1 MSMLGGLGLSTLPSY
16 AALQQQGLNSG
27 GDALSR
33 SLQFGASLYHDT
45 AERKKD
51 RKAQEEARKKAQK
64 EQRKAQLT
72 SLGIAAGAGIVGGAA
87 LGALA
92 APAAG
97 AASGT
102 AAGTGVGATSAS
114 VSGTAGGLTG
124 GGIAGAGGAGGALAP
139 TAAVQALNAPLA
151 LSGTVGGATLG
162 AAGTG
167 AGVGAGVGAGA
178 GAGLGAGGGALVGG
192 GLGTA
197 VGGLNAA
204 RTGAVGGGFIPAQSS
219 INSASTIAGTALDQ
233 PAGLGG
239 SYIRSAV
246 NSPNAVGSLT
256 QTQAPVTHG
265 GFSGNAGLPV
275 PDASTAGINAARTS
289 GIGSQFPSNTYG
301 GSNIGNLPTPKVG
314 DVGSQQYLFGKTLP
328 GSIGTGALL
337 GLANA
342 FAPGVLSTAASLPG
356 QSAQLGLQA
365 ANTGLGY
372 ARLGEQSRQFDAA
385 EAGRDRRL
393 GLQESG
399 RDRRL
404 GVTEQGRSDRAAD
417 TLALGRDNLALDQQG
432 LEERRRQF
440 DVGEQGR
447 NTRQQTGI
455 NASRSLA
462 EFSEQGRN
470 NRLNLTE
477 QGRNE
482 RANPFYGLGIGP
494 GNTLGEIGVP
504 TPEGGLLGPQNTAAQ
519 AAMAQKLYGNQGLR
533 PADSGEIT
541 PRDEARN
548 KLDASRQISDLL
560 QTIGNPKTRKELM
573 QENPNLLGQ
582 LEALTTDLGQ
592 SYNVKTNVSADE
604 AFGIIKNSLD
614 NGDIRNAE
622 QQLKQYSTSIGDPV
636 KIQQLQDRIDK
647 WKKLHG
653 SALRQ
658 IGVDTSAYGID

>member
-1 MSMLGGLGLSTLPSY
+1 
-16 AALQQQGLNSG
+16 
-27 GDALSR
+27 
-33 SLQFGASLYHDT
+33 
-45 AERKKD
+45 
-51 RKAQEEARKKAQK
+51 
-64 EQRKAQLT
+64 
-72 SLGIAAGAGIVGGAA
+72 
-87 LGALA
+87 
-92 APAAG
+92 
-97 AASGT
+97 
-102 AAGTGVGATSAS
+102 
-114 VSGTAGGLTG
+114 
-124 GGIAGAGGAGGALAP
+124 
-139 TAAVQALNAPLA
+139 
-151 LSGTVGGATLG
+151 
-162 AAGTG
+162 
-167 AGVGAGVGAGA
+167 
-178 GAGLGAGGGALVGG
+178 
-192 GLGTA
+192 
-197 VGGLNAA
+197 
-204 RTGAVGGGFIPAQSS
+204 VGGGFIPAQSS

-455 NASRSLA
+455 NASRLLA

-482 RANPFYGLGIGP
+482 RANPFYGLGVGP
-494 GNTLGEIGVP
+494 GNTLSEIGIP

-519 AAMAQKLYGNQGLR
+519 AAIAQRLYGNQGLR
-533 PADSGEIT
+533 PAKPVAQPQPPAISVDAVNKGLATPDEFRSRAGLTGNRAAVVDVKNRMLQASSIADKQAILEEAHSNDQIT
-541 PRDEARN
+541 KDEYLSLLREYG
-548 KLDASRQISDLL
+548 LD
-560 QTIGNPKTRKELM
+560 
-573 QENPNLLGQ
+573 
-582 LEALTTDLGQ
+582 
-592 SYNVKTNVSADE
+592 TNVSP
-604 AFGIIKNSLD
+604 
-614 NGDIRNAE
+614 
-622 QQLKQYSTSIGDPV
+622 Y
-636 KIQQLQDRIDK
+636 
-647 WKKLHG
+647 
-653 SALRQ
+653 
-658 IGVDTSAYGID
+658 

>member
-256 QTQAPVTHG
+256 QTQAPITPG

-342 FAPGVLSTAASLPG
+342 FAPGVLGAAGNAAQQTPLNNARIGLLTA
-356 QSAQLGLQA
+356 Q
-365 ANTGLGY
+365 TGLEGARIGTEG
-372 ARLGEQSRQFDAA
+372 ARLADIQSQTSRRNTLTPAELNKLNAQAGAQTSLGGKYDAEGGLATAKTFTEDSLRDPRVSTEIARAATEAAHAGYYDSGAGLNRAKTGYETMSLRPRLDEIQSR
-385 EAGRDRRL
+385 
-393 GLQESG
+393 
-399 RDRRL
+399 
-404 GVTEQGRSDRAAD
+404 T
-417 TLALGRDNLALDQQG
+417 
-432 LEERRRQF
+432 
-440 DVGEQGR
+440 GR
-447 NTRQQTGI
+447 NQSD
-455 NASRSLA
+455 ASRLDA
-462 EFSEQGRN
+462 VADFY
-470 NRLNLTE
+470 
-477 QGRNE
+477 NE
-482 RANPFYGLGIGP
+482 RAINEGLKPAPLQP
-494 GNTLGEIGVP
+494 G
-504 TPEGGLLGPQNTAAQ
+504 A
-519 AAMAQKLYGNQGLR
+519 
-533 PADSGEIT
+533 IT

-548 KLDASRQISDLL
+548 KLDASRQISDLI

>member
-51 RKAQEEARKKAQK
+51 RKAQEEAKKKAQK
-64 EQRKAQLT
+64 EQRKGLLT
-72 SLGIAAGAGIVGGAA
+72 SLAIGGGAA
-87 LGALA
+87 
-92 APAAG
+92 
-97 AASGT
+97 
-102 AAGTGVGATSAS
+102 V
-114 VSGTAGGLTG
+114 V
-124 GGIAGAGGAGGALAP
+124 
-139 TAAVQALNAPLA
+139 
-151 LSGTVGGATLG
+151 
-162 AAGTG
+162 
-167 AGVGAGVGAGA
+167 
-178 GAGLGAGGGALVGG
+178 GAGLGAALAPALAGSSAAATGAATIPTTSAATGLPLTAGGAAAQNIGLTTGATAALGGSSGAVASAPAASLVAAGAPLAGTTTGVGAGTGALVGG
-192 GLGTA
+192 GAGFA
-197 VGGLNAA
+197 GG
-204 RTGAVGGGFIPAQSS
+204 TGAGLSSSSVQDVGQR
-219 INSASTIAGTALDQ
+219 ST
-233 PAGLGG
+233 
-239 SYIRSAV
+239 S
-246 NSPNAVGSLT
+246 
-256 QTQAPVTHG
+256 
-265 GFSGNAGLPV
+265 
-275 PDASTAGINAARTS
+275 GINA
-289 GIGSQFPSNTYG
+289 
-301 GSNIGNLPTPKVG
+301 GNLSGVASGGNAPQYTAPSASQLAEQGGYSIRGPG
-314 DVGSQQYLFGKTLP
+314 DRLKLFGALAGKNLLNTLAP
-328 GSIGTGALL
+328 GTGESLNPILNSPAYNFNSAL
-337 GLANA
+337 GAGQKLAN
-342 FAPGVLSTAASLPG
+342 TSLE
-356 QSAQLGLQA
+356 
-365 ANTGLGY
+365 Y

-404 GVTEQGRSDRAAD
+404 GVTEQGRNERAAD

-447 NTRQQTGI
+447 NTRQQVGI
-455 NASRSLA
+455 DASRSLA

-482 RANPFYGLGIGP
+482 RANPFYGLGVGP

-533 PADSGEIT
+533 PTDSGEIT

-548 KLDASRQISDLL
+548 KLDASRQISDLI

-604 AFGIIKNSLD
+604 AFTIIKGSLD
-614 NGDIRNAE
+614 NGDFVNAE
-622 QQLKQYSTSIGDPV
+622 QQLTQYAKSIGDPV
-636 KIQQLQDRIDK
+636 KIQQLRARIDEMK
-647 WKKLHG
+647 
-653 SALRQ
+653 RRYRP
-658 IGVDTSAYGID
+658 AYNQLGISPSISGID